1 MISVRALGILTNDP
15 QRVEVALGVLQKF
28 LTTPASADGY
38 GIATFVDDAVVLKRV
53 PGIFSG
59 KDLSDLATGLQGS
72 MTLMQVRAPEE
83 LRPRLYPSSGT
94 NLGPFRLR
102 QFAAMVLGGPQNAD
116 EASSSQERLL
126 KGIPEFLQ
134 HGVLGQTENEAFF
147 VRLVAE
153 CYQKIGTD
161 IRCLSPGQIID
172 TISNLLEK
180 LESKYPRF
188 IAFTYGQEIV
198 YFSQGMQSAVITI
211 KGLPLESAH
220 QPSISFADSSTAK
233 ERLRQFRAS
242 ILLGAMS
249 GPWPKNEKL
258 PEGMELISLEKNSKG
273 VLQRNLT
280 FLDWK

>member
-15 QRVEVALGVLQKF
+15 QRVEVALGILQNF
-28 LTTPASADGY
+28 LTVPASADGY

-59 KDLSDLATGLQGS
+59 KNLSDLARSLQGS
-72 MTLMQVRAPEE
+72 ITLMQVRAPEE

-94 NLGPFRLR
+94 NLGPFRLQ
-102 QFAAMVLGGPQNAD
+102 QFAAMVVGGPQNAD
-116 EASSSQERLL
+116 EASSSREQLL
-126 KGIPEFLQ
+126 KDIPEFLQ
-134 HGVLGQTENEAFF
+134 HSVLGQTENEAFF

-153 CYQKIGTD
+153 CYQKNGAD
-161 IRCLSPGQIID
+161 IRCLSSEQIID
-172 TISNLLEK
+172 TISNLSER
-180 LESKYPRF
+180 LESKHPRF

-198 YFSQGMQSAVITI
+198 YFLQGMQSAVITI
-211 KGLPLESAH
+211 KGLPLENAH
-220 QPSISFADSSTAK
+220 QQSISFADSSTAK

-249 GPWPKNEKL
+249 GPWPKNKQL

-273 VLQRNLT
+273 IL
-280 FLDWK
+280 